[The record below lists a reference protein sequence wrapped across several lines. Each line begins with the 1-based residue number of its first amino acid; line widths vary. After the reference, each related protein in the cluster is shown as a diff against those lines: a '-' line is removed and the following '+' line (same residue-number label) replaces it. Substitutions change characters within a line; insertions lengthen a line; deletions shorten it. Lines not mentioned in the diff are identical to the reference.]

1 MSEPVTFESL
11 NLSPA
16 ILKAVEELGYKTPSE
31 IQAQCI
37 PLLLERKDV
46 LGLAQTG
53 TGKTAAFALPLL
65 NNIDASV
72 KQPQILV
79 LTPTREL
86 AIQVAEAFESFAKF
100 TKGVEV
106 LALYGGQS
114 YSIQLSALRRGA
126 QIIVATPGRL
136 IDHINRKT
144 INLSGLSALV
154 LDEADEM
161 LRMGFIEDV
170 ENIMEQTPEDKQTCL
185 FSATMPKQ
193 IQSICSKYLDN
204 AEQVRISPRNST
216 VATVE
221 QVYWQADVHKNKAI
235 VRFLEAE
242 EYDGAI
248 VFVRTRNDTVQ
259 LAELLEHE
267 GFNAAPLNGDMNQ
280 QARERTIERLK
291 AGLVDIVIATDVAAR
306 GLDVDRL
313 SLVINYDI
321 PQDCEAYVHRIGR
334 TGRAGRSGKAI
345 LFVKNSERYL
355 LKNIVRHTKSDIAQV
370 DLPSA
375 KVVETKRKQALQT
388 KLAAALEHKD
398 IEFFNGVAAEL
409 AQNLELDITDLAGA
423 LLCLAQHATPLKVEE
438 LSVKRERS
446 REGRERGERGER
458 SERREGREGRERG
471 ERRERGD
478 RAERGERSERA
489 ERRPRNSDTPMDT
502 YRIEIGREHGIQVKN
517 IVGAIANEADI
528 SSKFIGD
535 IRLFDEHS
543 TVQLPQDMP
552 ADMLAHFQNVMVCQ
566 RPMRMTKSTHP
577 ADSGDA
583 KRSFKAPRG
592 EGRGEG
598 RNESRNESRS
608 ESRGARG
615 SRDDRGAR
623 PEKRVRKERRS
634 VSFS

>member
-65 NNIDASV
+65 NNIDPSV

-86 AIQVAEAFESFAKF
+86 AIQVAEAFEQYAKH
-100 TKGVEV
+100 TRGVEV

-136 IDHINRKT
+136 IDHINRGT
-144 INLSGLSALV
+144 IKFDALQALV

-161 LRMGFIEDV
+161 LRMGFIDDV
-170 ENIMEQTPEDKQTCL
+170 ENIMEKTPREKQTCL

-193 IQSICSKYLDN
+193 IQNISSKYMN
-204 AEQVRISPRNST
+204 NPEQVHISARNST
-216 VATVE
+216 VSSVE
-221 QVYWQADVHKNKAI
+221 QVFWNAHVHKNKAI

-242 EYDGAI
+242 QYEGAI

-259 LAELLEHE
+259 LAELLERE
-267 GFNAAPLNGDMNQ
+267 GFSAAPLNGDMNQ
-280 QARERTIERLK
+280 QARERTVDRLK
-291 AGLVDIVIATDVAAR
+291 SGMLNVVIATDVAAR

-321 PQDCEAYVHRIGR
+321 PQDSEAYVHRIGR
-334 TGRAGRSGKAI
+334 TGRAGRTGKAI
-345 LFVKNSERYL
+345 LFVKHNERYL
-355 LKNIVRHTKSDIAQV
+355 LKNIIRHTKSEIAQV
-370 DLPSA
+370 ELPTA
-375 KVVETKRKQALQT
+375 KVVEEKRINALQE
-388 KLAAALEHKD
+388 KLTLALENKD
-398 IEFFNGVAAEL
+398 ITFFNEVAANMAQKLEL
-409 AQNLELDITDLAGA
+409 APEDLAGA
-423 LLCLAQHATPLKVEE
+423 LLCLAQQQSPIKVEE
-438 LSVKRERS
+438 VKIQPRERN
-446 REGRERGERGER
+446 ERNPRNDR
-458 SERREGREGRERG
+458 ND
-471 ERRERGD
+471 RGD
-478 RAERGERSERA
+478 RGRRNERGGERA
-489 ERRPRNSDTPMDT
+489 ERKPRERNSRDAGPMDT
-502 YRIEIGREHGIQVKN
+502 YRIEVGREHGVQVKN

-535 IRLFDEHS
+535 IRLHDSHS
-543 TVQLPQDMP
+543 TVQLPQNMP
-552 ADMLAHFQNVMVCQ
+552 KDVLDHFQKVFICK
-566 RPMRMTKSTHP
+566 RPMGMTLTQDQGPSEPRGERSERP
-577 ADSGDA
+577 AGDK
-583 KRSFKAPRG
+583 KRSFNK
-592 EGRGEG
+592 EGQRPDK
-598 RNESRNESRS
+598 RS
-608 ESRGARG
+608 G
-615 SRDDRGAR
+615 
-623 PEKRVRKERRS
+623 PRKERRP
-634 VSFS
+634 VSFTAK

>member
-65 NNIDASV
+65 NNIDPSV

-86 AIQVAEAFESFAKF
+86 AIQVAEAFEQYAKG
-100 TKGVEV
+100 TRGVEV

-136 IDHINRKT
+136 IDHINRGT
-144 INLSGLSALV
+144 IKFDALQALV

-161 LRMGFIEDV
+161 LRMGFIDDV
-170 ENIMEQTPEDKQTCL
+170 ESIMEKTPREKQTCL

-193 IQSICSKYLDN
+193 IQNISSKYMN
-204 AEQVRISPRNST
+204 NPEQVHISARNST
-216 VATVE
+216 VSSVE
-221 QVYWQADVHKNKAI
+221 QVFWNASVHKNKAI

-242 EYDGAI
+242 QYEGAI

-259 LAELLEHE
+259 LAELLERE
-267 GFNAAPLNGDMNQ
+267 GFSAAPLNGDMNQ
-280 QARERTIERLK
+280 QARERTVDRLK
-291 AGLVDIVIATDVAAR
+291 SGMLNVVIATDVAAR

-321 PQDCEAYVHRIGR
+321 PQDSEAYVHRIGR
-334 TGRAGRSGKAI
+334 TGRAGRTGKAI
-345 LFVKNSERYL
+345 LFVKHNERYL
-355 LKNIVRHTKSDIAQV
+355 LKNIIRHTKSEIAQV
-370 DLPSA
+370 ELPTA
-375 KVVETKRKQALQT
+375 KVVEEKRIEALQA
-388 KLAAALEHKD
+388 KLTIALENKD
-398 IEFFNGVAAEL
+398 ITFFNDVATNM
-409 AQNLELDITDLAGA
+409 AQKLDLPLESLAGA
-423 LLCLAQHATPLKVEE
+423 LLCLAQQQSPIKVEE
-438 LSVKRERS
+438 VKIQPRERN
-446 REGRERGERGER
+446 ERNPRN
-458 SERREGREGRERG
+458 
-471 ERRERGD
+471 ERGD
-478 RAERGERSERA
+478 RGDRGRRNERGAERKPRE
-489 ERRPRNSDTPMDT
+489 RNSRDAGPMDT
-502 YRIEIGREHGIQVKN
+502 YRIEVGREHGVQVKN

-535 IRLFDEHS
+535 IRLHDNHS
-543 TVQLPQDMP
+543 TVQLPKNMP
-552 ADMLAHFQNVMVCQ
+552 KDVLDHFQKVFICK
-566 RPMRMTKSTHP
+566 RPMGLTITQDQGP
-577 ADSGDA
+577 AEPRGERSERPSGDR
-583 KRSFKAPRG
+583 KRNDAPRG
-592 EGRGEG
+592 DK
-598 RNESRNESRS
+598 RS
-608 ESRGARG
+608 G
-615 SRDDRGAR
+615 
-623 PEKRVRKERRS
+623 PRKERRP
-634 VSFS
+634 VSFTAK

>member
-65 NNIDASV
+65 NNIDPSV

-86 AIQVAEAFESFAKF
+86 AIQVAEAFEQYAKH
-100 TKGVEV
+100 TRGVEV

-136 IDHINRKT
+136 IDHINRGT
-144 INLSGLSALV
+144 IKFDALQALV

-161 LRMGFIEDV
+161 LRMGFIDDV
-170 ENIMEQTPEDKQTCL
+170 ESIMEKTPREKQTCL

-193 IQSICSKYLDN
+193 IQNISSKYMN
-204 AEQVRISPRNST
+204 NPEQVHISARNST
-216 VATVE
+216 VSSVE
-221 QVYWQADVHKNKAI
+221 QVFWNAHVHKNKAI

-242 EYDGAI
+242 QYEGAI

-259 LAELLEHE
+259 LAELLERE
-267 GFNAAPLNGDMNQ
+267 GFSAAPLNGDMNQ
-280 QARERTIERLK
+280 QARERTVDRLK
-291 AGLVDIVIATDVAAR
+291 SGMLNVVIATDVAAR

-321 PQDCEAYVHRIGR
+321 PQDSEAYVHRIGR
-334 TGRAGRSGKAI
+334 TGRAGRTGKAI
-345 LFVKNSERYL
+345 LFVKHNERYL
-355 LKNIVRHTKSDIAQV
+355 LKNIIRHTKSEIAQV
-370 DLPSA
+370 ELPTA
-375 KVVETKRKQALQT
+375 KVVEEKRINALQE
-388 KLAAALEHKD
+388 KLTLALENKD
-398 IEFFNGVAAEL
+398 ITFFNEVAANMAQKLEL
-409 AQNLELDITDLAGA
+409 APEDLAGA
-423 LLCLAQHATPLKVEE
+423 LLCLAQQQSPIKVEE
-438 LSVKRERS
+438 VKIQPRERNERNDRNPRS
-446 REGRERGERGER
+446 NDHGRRNERPERGG
-458 SERREGREGRERG
+458 
-471 ERRERGD
+471 
-478 RAERGERSERA
+478 ERA
-489 ERRPRNSDTPMDT
+489 ERKPRERNSRDAGPMDT
-502 YRIEIGREHGIQVKN
+502 YRIEVGREHGVQVKN

-535 IRLFDEHS
+535 IRLHDSHS
-543 TVQLPQDMP
+543 TVQLPQNMP
-552 ADMLAHFQNVMVCQ
+552 KDVLDHFQKVFICK
-566 RPMRMTKSTHP
+566 RPMGMTLTQDQGPSEPRGERSERP
-577 ADSGDA
+577 AGDK
-583 KRSFKAPRG
+583 KRSFNKDGQRPDK
-592 EGRGEG
+592 
-598 RNESRNESRS
+598 RS
-608 ESRGARG
+608 G
-615 SRDDRGAR
+615 
-623 PEKRVRKERRS
+623 PRKERRP
-634 VSFS
+634 VSFTAK

>member
-11 NLSPA
+11 DLSPA
-16 ILKAVEELGYKTPSE
+16 ILKAVEELGYQSPSE

-65 NNIDASV
+65 NNVDASV

-86 AIQVAEAFESFAKF
+86 ALQVAEAFNQYAKY

-114 YSIQLSALRRGA
+114 YGVQLSALRRGA

-144 INLSGLSALV
+144 IDLSDLKALV

-161 LRMGFIEDV
+161 LRMGFIDDV
-170 ENIMEQTPEDKQTCL
+170 ESIMEKTPVEKQTCL

-204 AEQVRISPRNST
+204 AEQVKITPRNST
-216 VATVE
+216 VDTIE
-221 QVYWQADVHKNKAI
+221 QVYWRATTHKNKAI

-242 EYDGAI
+242 DYDASI

-259 LAELLEHE
+259 LAELLERE
-267 GFNAAPLNGDMNQ
+267 GFSAAPLNGDMNQ
-280 QARERTIERLK
+280 QARERTVERLK
-291 AGLVDIVIATDVAAR
+291 SGLLDIVIATDVAAR

-321 PQDCEAYVHRIGR
+321 PQDSEAYVHRIGR
-334 TGRAGRSGKAI
+334 TGRAGRKGKAI
-345 LFVKNSERYL
+345 LFVKGNERYL
-355 LKNIVRHTKSDIAQV
+355 LRNIMRHTRSDIEQV
-370 DLPSA
+370 ELPNA
-375 KVVETKRKQALQT
+375 KVVEQKRIEALQS
-388 KLAAALEHKD
+388 KLSLALDHKD
-398 IEFFNGVAAEL
+398 IEFFSEVAQGMAEK
-409 AQNLELDITDLAGA
+409 LELTQTELSAA
-423 LLCLAQHATPLKVEE
+423 LLCLAQQQSPLKVQEIQIQ
-438 LSVKRERS
+438 RER
-446 REGRERGERGER
+446 RERDGNRDGNRERRGERGER
-458 SERREGREGRERG
+458 KGNARRNTG
-471 ERRERGD
+471 
-478 RAERGERSERA
+478 
-489 ERRPRNSDTPMDT
+489 PMDT
-502 YRIEIGREHGIQVKN
+502 YRIEVGREHGVQVKN

-528 SSKFIGD
+528 SSKFIGE

-552 ADMLAHFQNVMVCQ
+552 ADTLSHFQSVYICQ
-566 RPMRMTKSTHP
+566 RPMKMTKSTHP
-577 ADSGDA
+577 ADQGNGGERRGGERRSGGRDERRFEGRNEGRGDR
-583 KRSFKAPRG
+583 KRSFKDPRG
-592 EGRGEG
+592 DK
-598 RNESRNESRS
+598 
-608 ESRGARG
+608 
-615 SRDDRGAR
+615 RDNR
-623 PEKRVRKERRS
+623 RKERGEI
-634 VSFS
+634 SFS

>member
-65 NNIDASV
+65 NNIDPSV

-86 AIQVAEAFESFAKF
+86 AIQVAEAFEQYAKG
-100 TKGVEV
+100 TRGVEV

-136 IDHINRKT
+136 IDHINRGT
-144 INLSGLSALV
+144 IKFDALQALV

-161 LRMGFIEDV
+161 LRMGFIDDV
-170 ENIMEQTPEDKQTCL
+170 ESIMEKTPREKQTCL

-193 IQSICSKYLDN
+193 IQNISSKYMN
-204 AEQVRISPRNST
+204 NPEQVHISARNST
-216 VATVE
+216 TSSVE
-221 QVYWQADVHKNKAI
+221 QVFWNAHVHKNKAI

-242 EYDGAI
+242 QYEGAI

-259 LAELLEHE
+259 LAELLERE
-267 GFNAAPLNGDMNQ
+267 GFSAAPLNGDMNQ
-280 QARERTIERLK
+280 QARERTVDRLK
-291 AGLVDIVIATDVAAR
+291 SGMINIVIATDVAAR

-321 PQDCEAYVHRIGR
+321 PQDSEAYVHRIGR
-334 TGRAGRSGKAI
+334 TGRAGRTGKAI
-345 LFVKNSERYL
+345 LFVKHNERYL
-355 LKNIVRHTKSDIAQV
+355 LKNIIRHTKSEIAQV
-370 DLPSA
+370 ELPTA
-375 KVVETKRKQALQT
+375 KVVEEKRINALKE
-388 KLAAALEHKD
+388 KLTLALENKD
-398 IEFFNGVAAEL
+398 ITFFNEVAASM
-409 AQNLELDITDLAGA
+409 AQKLDLSLEDLAGA
-423 LLCLAQHATPLKVEE
+423 LLCLAQQQSPIKVEE
-438 LSVKRERS
+438 VKVQPRNERNS
-446 REGRERGERGER
+446 RN
-458 SERREGREGRERG
+458 
-471 ERRERGD
+471 ERGD
-478 RAERGERSERA
+478 RGRRGDRPERKPRE
-489 ERRPRNSDTPMDT
+489 RNSRNAGPMDT
-502 YRIEIGREHGIQVKN
+502 YRIEVGREHGVQVKN

-535 IRLFDEHS
+535 IRLHDSHS
-543 TVQLPQDMP
+543 TVQLPQNMP
-552 ADMLAHFQNVMVCQ
+552 KDVLDHFQKVFICK
-566 RPMRMTKSTHP
+566 RPMGMTLTKDQGP
-577 ADSGDA
+577 AE
-583 KRSFKAPRG
+583 PRG
-592 EGRGEG
+592 ERAERPSGDRKRNFNKDNQRGDK
-598 RNESRNESRS
+598 
-608 ESRGARG
+608 RGG
-615 SRDDRGAR
+615 
-623 PEKRVRKERRS
+623 PRKERRP
-634 VSFS
+634 VSFTSN

>member
-65 NNIDASV
+65 NNIDPSV

-86 AIQVAEAFESFAKF
+86 AIQVAEAFEQYAKH
-100 TKGVEV
+100 TRGVEV

-136 IDHINRKT
+136 IDHINRGT
-144 INLSGLSALV
+144 IKFDALQALV

-161 LRMGFIEDV
+161 LRMGFIDDV
-170 ENIMEQTPEDKQTCL
+170 ENIMEKTPREKQTCL

-193 IQSICSKYLDN
+193 IQNISSKYMN
-204 AEQVRISPRNST
+204 NPEQVHISARNST
-216 VATVE
+216 VSSVE
-221 QVYWQADVHKNKAI
+221 QVFWNAHVHKNKAI

-242 EYDGAI
+242 QYEGAI

-259 LAELLEHE
+259 LAELLERE
-267 GFNAAPLNGDMNQ
+267 GFSAAPLNGDMNQ
-280 QARERTIERLK
+280 QARERTVDRLK
-291 AGLVDIVIATDVAAR
+291 NGMLNVVIATDVAAR

-321 PQDCEAYVHRIGR
+321 PQDSEAYVHRIGR
-334 TGRAGRSGKAI
+334 TGRAGRTGKAI
-345 LFVKNSERYL
+345 LFVKHNERYL
-355 LKNIVRHTKSDIAQV
+355 LKNIIRHTKSEIAQV
-370 DLPSA
+370 ELPTA
-375 KVVETKRKQALQT
+375 KVVEEKRINALQE
-388 KLAAALEHKD
+388 KLTLALENKD
-398 IEFFNGVAAEL
+398 ITFFNEVAANMAQKLEL
-409 AQNLELDITDLAGA
+409 APEDLAGA
-423 LLCLAQHATPLKVEE
+423 LLCLAQQQSPIKVEE
-438 LSVKRERS
+438 VKIQPRERNDRNS
-446 REGRERGERGER
+446 RNDRGDRGRRNERGGERG
-458 SERREGREGRERG
+458 G
-471 ERRERGD
+471 
-478 RAERGERSERA
+478 ERA
-489 ERRPRNSDTPMDT
+489 ERKPRERNSRDAGPMDT
-502 YRIEIGREHGIQVKN
+502 YRIEVGREHGVQVKN

-535 IRLFDEHS
+535 IRLHDSHS
-543 TVQLPQDMP
+543 TVQLPQNMP
-552 ADMLAHFQNVMVCQ
+552 KDVLDHFQKVFICK
-566 RPMRMTKSTHP
+566 RPMGMTITQDQGPTEPRGERSERP
-577 ADSGDA
+577 SGDK
-583 KRSFKAPRG
+583 KRSFNKDNQRG
-592 EGRGEG
+592 DKRGG
-598 RNESRNESRS
+598 
-608 ESRGARG
+608 
-615 SRDDRGAR
+615 
-623 PEKRVRKERRS
+623 PRKERRP
-634 VSFS
+634 VSFTSN

>member
-65 NNIDASV
+65 NNIDPSV

-86 AIQVAEAFESFAKF
+86 AIQVAEAFEQYAKH
-100 TKGVEV
+100 TRGVEV

-136 IDHINRKT
+136 IDHINRGT
-144 INLSGLSALV
+144 IKFDALQALV

-161 LRMGFIEDV
+161 LRMGFIDDV
-170 ENIMEQTPEDKQTCL
+170 ENIMEKTPREKQTCL

-193 IQSICSKYLDN
+193 IQNISSKYMN
-204 AEQVRISPRNST
+204 NPEQVHISARNST
-216 VATVE
+216 VSSVE
-221 QVYWQADVHKNKAI
+221 QVFWNAHVHKNKAI

-242 EYDGAI
+242 QYEGAI

-259 LAELLEHE
+259 LAELLERE
-267 GFNAAPLNGDMNQ
+267 GFSAAPLNGDMNQ
-280 QARERTIERLK
+280 QARERTVDRLK
-291 AGLVDIVIATDVAAR
+291 SGMLNVVIATDVAAR

-321 PQDCEAYVHRIGR
+321 PQDSEAYVHRIGR
-334 TGRAGRSGKAI
+334 TGRAGRTGKAI
-345 LFVKNSERYL
+345 LFVKHNERYL
-355 LKNIVRHTKSDIAQV
+355 LKNIIRHTKSEIAQV
-370 DLPSA
+370 ELPTA
-375 KVVETKRKQALQT
+375 KVVEEKRINALQE
-388 KLAAALEHKD
+388 KLTLALENKD
-398 IEFFNGVAAEL
+398 ITFFNEVAANMAQKLEL
-409 AQNLELDITDLAGA
+409 APEDLAGA
-423 LLCLAQHATPLKVEE
+423 LLCLAQQQSPIKVEE
-438 LSVKRERS
+438 VKIQPRERN
-446 REGRERGERGER
+446 ERNPRNDR
-458 SERREGREGRERG
+458 ND
-471 ERRERGD
+471 RGD
-478 RAERGERSERA
+478 RGSRNERGGERA
-489 ERRPRNSDTPMDT
+489 ERKPRERNSRDAGPMDT
-502 YRIEIGREHGIQVKN
+502 YRIEVGREHGVQVKN

-535 IRLFDEHS
+535 IRLHDSHS
-543 TVQLPQDMP
+543 TVQLPQNMP
-552 ADMLAHFQNVMVCQ
+552 KDVLDHFQKVFICK
-566 RPMRMTKSTHP
+566 RPMGMTLTQDQGPSEPRGERSERP
-577 ADSGDA
+577 AGDK
-583 KRSFKAPRG
+583 KRSFNKDGQRPDK
-592 EGRGEG
+592 
-598 RNESRNESRS
+598 RS
-608 ESRGARG
+608 G
-615 SRDDRGAR
+615 
-623 PEKRVRKERRS
+623 PRKERRP
-634 VSFS
+634 VSFTAK

>member
-65 NNIDASV
+65 NNIDPSV

-86 AIQVAEAFESFAKF
+86 AIQVAEAFEQYAKG
-100 TKGVEV
+100 TRGVEV

-136 IDHINRKT
+136 IDHINRGT
-144 INLSGLSALV
+144 IKFDALQALV

-161 LRMGFIEDV
+161 LRMGFIDDV
-170 ENIMEQTPEDKQTCL
+170 ENIMEKTPREKQTCL

-193 IQSICSKYLDN
+193 IQNISSKYMN
-204 AEQVRISPRNST
+204 NPEQVHISARNST
-216 VATVE
+216 VSSVE
-221 QVYWQADVHKNKAI
+221 QVFWNASVHKNKAI

-242 EYDGAI
+242 QYEGAI

-259 LAELLEHE
+259 LAELLERE
-267 GFNAAPLNGDMNQ
+267 GFSAAPLNGDMNQ
-280 QARERTIERLK
+280 QARERTVDRLK
-291 AGLVDIVIATDVAAR
+291 SGMLNVVIATDVAAR

-321 PQDCEAYVHRIGR
+321 PQDSEAYVHRIGR
-334 TGRAGRSGKAI
+334 TGRAGRTGKAI
-345 LFVKNSERYL
+345 LFVKHNERYL
-355 LKNIVRHTKSDIAQV
+355 LKNIIRHTKSEIAQV
-370 DLPSA
+370 DLPTA
-375 KVVETKRKQALQT
+375 KVVEEKRINALQE
-388 KLAAALEHKD
+388 KLTLALENKD
-398 IEFFNGVAAEL
+398 ITFFNEVAANMAQKLDL
-409 AQNLELDITDLAGA
+409 APEDLAGA
-423 LLCLAQHATPLKVEE
+423 LLCLAQQQSPIKVEE
-438 LSVKRERS
+438 VKIQPRERNE
-446 REGRERGERGER
+446 RNPRNDRGRRNERGGER
-458 SERREGREGRERG
+458 SERKPRER
-471 ERRERGD
+471 
-478 RAERGERSERA
+478 
-489 ERRPRNSDTPMDT
+489 NSRDAGPMDT
-502 YRIEIGREHGIQVKN
+502 YRIEVGREHGVQVKN

-535 IRLFDEHS
+535 IRLHEQHS
-543 TVQLPQDMP
+543 TVQLPQNMP
-552 ADMLAHFQNVMVCQ
+552 KDVLDHFQKVFICK
-566 RPMRMTKSTHP
+566 RPMGMTITQDQGP
-577 ADSGDA
+577 AEPRGERPTGDK
-583 KRSFKAPRG
+583 KRSFNKDGQRPDK
-592 EGRGEG
+592 
-598 RNESRNESRS
+598 RS
-608 ESRGARG
+608 G
-615 SRDDRGAR
+615 
-623 PEKRVRKERRS
+623 PRKERRP
-634 VSFS
+634 VSFTAK

>member
-65 NNIDASV
+65 NNIDPSV

-86 AIQVAEAFESFAKF
+86 AIQVAEAFEQYAKH
-100 TKGVEV
+100 TRGVEV

-136 IDHINRKT
+136 IDHINRGT
-144 INLSGLSALV
+144 IKFDALQALV

-161 LRMGFIEDV
+161 LRMGFIDDV
-170 ENIMEQTPEDKQTCL
+170 ENIMEKTPREKQTCL

-193 IQSICSKYLDN
+193 IQNISSKYMN
-204 AEQVRISPRNST
+204 NPEQVHISARNST
-216 VATVE
+216 VSSVE
-221 QVYWQADVHKNKAI
+221 QVFWNAHVHKNKAI

-242 EYDGAI
+242 QYEGAI

-259 LAELLEHE
+259 LAELLERE
-267 GFNAAPLNGDMNQ
+267 GFSAAPLNGDMNQ
-280 QARERTIERLK
+280 QARERTVDRLK
-291 AGLVDIVIATDVAAR
+291 SGMLNVVIATDVAAR

-321 PQDCEAYVHRIGR
+321 PQDSEAYVHRIGR
-334 TGRAGRSGKAI
+334 TGRAGRTGKAI
-345 LFVKNSERYL
+345 LFVKHNERYL
-355 LKNIVRHTKSDIAQV
+355 LKNIIRHTKSEIAQV
-370 DLPSA
+370 ELPTA
-375 KVVETKRKQALQT
+375 KVVEEKRINALQE
-388 KLAAALEHKD
+388 KLTLALENKD
-398 IEFFNGVAAEL
+398 ITFFNEVAANMAQKLDL
-409 AQNLELDITDLAGA
+409 APEDLAGA
-423 LLCLAQHATPLKVEE
+423 LLCLAQQQSPIKVEE
-438 LSVKRERS
+438 VKIQPRERN
-446 REGRERGERGER
+446 ERNPRN
-458 SERREGREGRERG
+458 
-471 ERRERGD
+471 ERGD
-478 RAERGERSERA
+478 RGRRNERGGERTERKPR
-489 ERRPRNSDTPMDT
+489 ERNSRDAGPMDT
-502 YRIEIGREHGIQVKN
+502 YRIEVGREHGVQVKN

-535 IRLFDEHS
+535 IRLHDSHS
-543 TVQLPQDMP
+543 TVQLPQNMP
-552 ADMLAHFQNVMVCQ
+552 KDVLDHFQKVFICK
-566 RPMRMTKSTHP
+566 RPMGMTLTQDQGP
-577 ADSGDA
+577 AE
-583 KRSFKAPRG
+583 PRG
-592 EGRGEG
+592 E
-598 RNESRNESRS
+598 RS
-608 ESRGARG
+608 ERPSGDRKRNFNKDNQRG
-615 SRDDRGAR
+615 D
-623 PEKRVRKERRS
+623 KRSGPRKERRP
-634 VSFS
+634 VSFTSN

>member
-11 NLSPA
+11 DLSPA
-16 ILKAVEELGYKTPSE
+16 ILKAVEELGYQSPSE

-65 NNIDASV
+65 NNVDASV

-86 AIQVAEAFESFAKF
+86 ALQVAEAFNQYAKY

-114 YSIQLSALRRGA
+114 YGVQLSALRRGA

-144 INLSGLSALV
+144 IDLSDLKALV

-161 LRMGFIEDV
+161 LRMGFIDDV
-170 ENIMEQTPEDKQTCL
+170 ESIMEKTPVEKQTCL

-204 AEQVRISPRNST
+204 AEQVKITPRNST
-216 VATVE
+216 VDTIE
-221 QVYWQADVHKNKAI
+221 QVYWRATTHKNKAI

-242 EYDGAI
+242 DYDASI

-259 LAELLEHE
+259 LAELLERE
-267 GFNAAPLNGDMNQ
+267 GFSAAPLNGDMNQ
-280 QARERTIERLK
+280 QARERTVERLK
-291 AGLVDIVIATDVAAR
+291 SGLLDIVIATDVAAR

-321 PQDCEAYVHRIGR
+321 PQDSEAYVHRIGR
-334 TGRAGRSGKAI
+334 TGRAGRKGKAI
-345 LFVKNSERYL
+345 LFVKGNERYL
-355 LKNIVRHTKSDIAQV
+355 LRNIMRHTRSDIEQV
-370 DLPSA
+370 ELPNA
-375 KVVETKRKQALQT
+375 KVVEQKRIEALQG
-388 KLAAALEHKD
+388 KLSLALDHKD
-398 IEFFNGVAAEL
+398 IEFFSEVAQGMAEK
-409 AQNLELDITDLAGA
+409 LELSQTELSAA
-423 LLCLAQHATPLKVEE
+423 LLCLAQQQSPLKVQEIQ
-438 LSVKRERS
+438 VQRER
-446 REGRERGERGER
+446 RERDGNRDGNRERRGERGER
-458 SERREGREGRERG
+458 KGNARRNTG
-471 ERRERGD
+471 
-478 RAERGERSERA
+478 
-489 ERRPRNSDTPMDT
+489 PMDT
-502 YRIEIGREHGIQVKN
+502 YRIEVGREHGVQVKN

-528 SSKFIGD
+528 SSKFIGE

-552 ADMLAHFQNVMVCQ
+552 ADTLSHFQSVYICQ
-566 RPMRMTKSTHP
+566 RPMKMTKSTHP
-577 ADSGDA
+577 ADQGNGGERRGGERRSGGRDE
-583 KRSFKAPRG
+583 RRFEGRNERG
-592 EGRGEG
+592 EGRGD
-598 RNESRNESRS
+598 RKRS
-608 ESRGARG
+608 FKDPRGDK
-615 SRDDRGAR
+615 RDN
-623 PEKRVRKERRS
+623 KRKERGEI
-634 VSFS
+634 SFS

>member
-65 NNIDASV
+65 NNIDPSV

-86 AIQVAEAFESFAKF
+86 AIQVAEAFEQYAKH
-100 TKGVEV
+100 TRGVEV

-136 IDHINRKT
+136 IDHINRGT
-144 INLSGLSALV
+144 IKFDALQALV

-161 LRMGFIEDV
+161 LRMGFIDDV
-170 ENIMEQTPEDKQTCL
+170 ESIMEKTPREKQTCL

-193 IQSICSKYLDN
+193 IQNISSKYMN
-204 AEQVRISPRNST
+204 NPEQIHISARNST
-216 VATVE
+216 VSSVE
-221 QVYWQADVHKNKAI
+221 QVFWNAHVHKNKAI

-242 EYDGAI
+242 QYEGAI

-259 LAELLEHE
+259 LAELLERE
-267 GFNAAPLNGDMNQ
+267 GFSAAPLNGDMNQ
-280 QARERTIERLK
+280 QARERTVDRLK
-291 AGLVDIVIATDVAAR
+291 SGMLNVVIATDVAAR

-321 PQDCEAYVHRIGR
+321 PQDSEAYVHRIGR
-334 TGRAGRSGKAI
+334 TGRAGRTGKAI
-345 LFVKNSERYL
+345 LFVKHNERYL
-355 LKNIVRHTKSDIAQV
+355 LKNIIRHTKSEIAQV
-370 DLPSA
+370 ELPTA
-375 KVVETKRKQALQT
+375 KVVEEKRINALQE
-388 KLAAALEHKD
+388 KLTLALENKD
-398 IEFFNGVAAEL
+398 ITFFNEVAANMAQKLEL
-409 AQNLELDITDLAGA
+409 APEDLAGA
-423 LLCLAQHATPLKVEE
+423 LLCLAQQQSPIKVEE
-438 LSVKRERS
+438 VKIQPRERNERNDRNPRS
-446 REGRERGERGER
+446 NDRGRRNERGG
-458 SERREGREGRERG
+458 
-471 ERRERGD
+471 
-478 RAERGERSERA
+478 ERA
-489 ERRPRNSDTPMDT
+489 ERKPRERNSRDAGPMDT
-502 YRIEIGREHGIQVKN
+502 YRIEVGREHGVQVKN

-535 IRLFDEHS
+535 IRLHDSHS
-543 TVQLPQDMP
+543 TVQLPQNMP
-552 ADMLAHFQNVMVCQ
+552 KDVLDHFQKVFICK
-566 RPMRMTKSTHP
+566 RPMGMTLTQDQGPSEPRGERSERP
-577 ADSGDA
+577 AGDK
-583 KRSFKAPRG
+583 KRSFNKDGQRPDK
-592 EGRGEG
+592 
-598 RNESRNESRS
+598 RS
-608 ESRGARG
+608 G
-615 SRDDRGAR
+615 
-623 PEKRVRKERRS
+623 PRKERRP
-634 VSFS
+634 VSFTAK

>member
-65 NNIDASV
+65 NNIDPSV

-86 AIQVAEAFESFAKF
+86 AIQVAEAFEQYAKH
-100 TKGVEV
+100 TRGVEV

-136 IDHINRKT
+136 IDHINRGT
-144 INLSGLSALV
+144 IKFDALQALV

-161 LRMGFIEDV
+161 LRMGFIDDV
-170 ENIMEQTPEDKQTCL
+170 ENIMEKTPREKQTCL

-193 IQSICSKYLDN
+193 IQNISSKYMN
-204 AEQVRISPRNST
+204 NPEQVHISARNST
-216 VATVE
+216 VSSVE
-221 QVYWQADVHKNKAI
+221 QVFWNAHVHKNKAI

-242 EYDGAI
+242 QYEGAI

-259 LAELLEHE
+259 LAELLERE
-267 GFNAAPLNGDMNQ
+267 GFSAAPLNGDMNQ
-280 QARERTIERLK
+280 QARERTVDRLK
-291 AGLVDIVIATDVAAR
+291 SGMLNIVIATDVAAR

-321 PQDCEAYVHRIGR
+321 PQDSEAYVHRIGR
-334 TGRAGRSGKAI
+334 TGRAGRTGKAI
-345 LFVKNSERYL
+345 LFVKHNERYL
-355 LKNIVRHTKSDIAQV
+355 LKNIIRHTKSEIAQV
-370 DLPSA
+370 ELPTA
-375 KVVETKRKQALQT
+375 KVVEEKRINALQE
-388 KLAAALEHKD
+388 KLTLALENKD
-398 IEFFNGVAAEL
+398 ITFFNEVAANMAQKLEL
-409 AQNLELDITDLAGA
+409 APEDLAGA
-423 LLCLAQHATPLKVEE
+423 LLCLAQQQSPIKVEE
-438 LSVKRERS
+438 VKIQPRERN
-446 REGRERGERGER
+446 ERNPRNDR
-458 SERREGREGRERG
+458 ND
-471 ERRERGD
+471 RGD
-478 RAERGERSERA
+478 RGRRNERGGERA
-489 ERRPRNSDTPMDT
+489 ERKPRERNSRDAGPMDT
-502 YRIEIGREHGIQVKN
+502 YRIEVGREHGVQVKN

-535 IRLFDEHS
+535 IRLHDSHS
-543 TVQLPQDMP
+543 TVQLPQNMP
-552 ADMLAHFQNVMVCQ
+552 KDVLDHFQKVFICK
-566 RPMRMTKSTHP
+566 RPMGMTLTQDQGP
-577 ADSGDA
+577 AEPRGERSERPAGDK
-583 KRSFKAPRG
+583 KRSFNKDNQRG
-592 EGRGEG
+592 DKRGG
-598 RNESRNESRS
+598 
-608 ESRGARG
+608 
-615 SRDDRGAR
+615 
-623 PEKRVRKERRS
+623 PRKERRP
-634 VSFS
+634 VSFTSN

>member
-65 NNIDASV
+65 NNIDPSV

-86 AIQVAEAFESFAKF
+86 AIQVAEAFEQYAKH
-100 TKGVEV
+100 TRGVEV

-136 IDHINRKT
+136 IDHINRGT
-144 INLSGLSALV
+144 IKFDALQALV

-161 LRMGFIEDV
+161 LRMGFIDDV
-170 ENIMEQTPEDKQTCL
+170 ESIMEKTPREKQTCL

-193 IQSICSKYLDN
+193 IQNISSKYMN
-204 AEQVRISPRNST
+204 NPEQVHISARNST
-216 VATVE
+216 VSSVE
-221 QVYWQADVHKNKAI
+221 QVFWNAHVHKNKAI

-242 EYDGAI
+242 QYEGAI

-259 LAELLEHE
+259 LAELLERE
-267 GFNAAPLNGDMNQ
+267 GFSAAPLNGDMNQ
-280 QARERTIERLK
+280 QARERTVDRLK
-291 AGLVDIVIATDVAAR
+291 SGMLNVVIATDVAAR

-321 PQDCEAYVHRIGR
+321 PQDSEAYVHRIGR
-334 TGRAGRSGKAI
+334 TGRAGRTGKAI
-345 LFVKNSERYL
+345 LFVKHNERYL
-355 LKNIVRHTKSDIAQV
+355 LKNIIRHTKSEIAQV
-370 DLPSA
+370 ELPTA
-375 KVVETKRKQALQT
+375 KIVEEKRINALQE
-388 KLAAALEHKD
+388 KLTLALENKD
-398 IEFFNGVAAEL
+398 ITFFNEVAANMAQKLEL
-409 AQNLELDITDLAGA
+409 APEDLAGA
-423 LLCLAQHATPLKVEE
+423 LLCLAQQQSPIKVEE
-438 LSVKRERS
+438 VKIQPRERNERNDRNPRS
-446 REGRERGERGER
+446 NDRGRRNERPERGG
-458 SERREGREGRERG
+458 
-471 ERRERGD
+471 
-478 RAERGERSERA
+478 ERA
-489 ERRPRNSDTPMDT
+489 ERKPRERNSRDAGPMDT
-502 YRIEIGREHGIQVKN
+502 YRIEVGREHGVQVKN

-535 IRLFDEHS
+535 IRLHDSHS
-543 TVQLPQDMP
+543 TVQLPQNMP
-552 ADMLAHFQNVMVCQ
+552 KDVLDHFQKVFICK
-566 RPMRMTKSTHP
+566 RPMGMTLTQDQGPSEPRGERSERP
-577 ADSGDA
+577 AGDK
-583 KRSFKAPRG
+583 KRSFNK
-592 EGRGEG
+592 EGQRPDK
-598 RNESRNESRS
+598 RS
-608 ESRGARG
+608 G
-615 SRDDRGAR
+615 
-623 PEKRVRKERRS
+623 PRKERRP
-634 VSFS
+634 VSFTAK

>member
-65 NNIDASV
+65 NNIDPSV

-86 AIQVAEAFESFAKF
+86 AIQVAEAFEQYAKG
-100 TKGVEV
+100 TRGVEV

-136 IDHINRKT
+136 IDHINRGT
-144 INLSGLSALV
+144 IKFDALQALV

-161 LRMGFIEDV
+161 LRMGFIDDV
-170 ENIMEQTPEDKQTCL
+170 ENIMEKTPREKQTCL

-193 IQSICSKYLDN
+193 IQNISSKYMN
-204 AEQVRISPRNST
+204 NPEQVHISARNST
-216 VATVE
+216 VSSVE
-221 QVYWQADVHKNKAI
+221 QVFWNASVHKNKAI

-242 EYDGAI
+242 QYEGAI

-259 LAELLEHE
+259 LAELLERE
-267 GFNAAPLNGDMNQ
+267 GFSAAPLNGDMNQ
-280 QARERTIERLK
+280 QARERTVDRLK
-291 AGLVDIVIATDVAAR
+291 SGMLNVVIATDVAAR

-321 PQDCEAYVHRIGR
+321 PQDSEAYVHRIGR
-334 TGRAGRSGKAI
+334 TGRAGRTGKAI
-345 LFVKNSERYL
+345 LFVKHNERYL
-355 LKNIVRHTKSDIAQV
+355 LKNIIRHTKSEIAQV
-370 DLPSA
+370 ELPTA
-375 KVVETKRKQALQT
+375 KVVEEKRIAALQA
-388 KLAAALEHKD
+388 KLSIALENKD
-398 IEFFNGVAAEL
+398 ITFFNEVATNMAEKL
-409 AQNLELDITDLAGA
+409 DLPLENLAGA
-423 LLCLAQHATPLKVEE
+423 LLCLAQQQSPIKVEE
-438 LSVKRERS
+438 VKIQPRERNERNS
-446 REGRERGERGER
+446 RN
-458 SERREGREGRERG
+458 
-471 ERRERGD
+471 ERGD
-478 RAERGERSERA
+478 RGRRNERGGECSERKPR
-489 ERRPRNSDTPMDT
+489 ERNSRDAGPMDT
-502 YRIEIGREHGIQVKN
+502 YRIEVGREHGVQVKN

-535 IRLFDEHS
+535 IRLHDQHS
-543 TVQLPQDMP
+543 TVQLPQNMP
-552 ADMLAHFQNVMVCQ
+552 KDVLDHFQKVFICK
-566 RPMRMTKSTHP
+566 RPMGMTITQDQGP
-577 ADSGDA
+577 AE
-583 KRSFKAPRG
+583 PRG
-592 EGRGEG
+592 ERPSGDRKRNDGPRGDK
-598 RNESRNESRS
+598 RS
-608 ESRGARG
+608 G
-615 SRDDRGAR
+615 
-623 PEKRVRKERRS
+623 PRKERRP
-634 VSFS
+634 VSFTAK

>member
-65 NNIDASV
+65 NNIDPSV

-86 AIQVAEAFESFAKF
+86 AIQVAEAFEQYAKG
-100 TKGVEV
+100 TRGVEV

-136 IDHINRKT
+136 IDHINRGT
-144 INLSGLSALV
+144 IKFDALQALV

-161 LRMGFIEDV
+161 LRMGFIDDV
-170 ENIMEQTPEDKQTCL
+170 ESIMEKTPREKQTCL

-193 IQSICSKYLDN
+193 IQNISSKYMN
-204 AEQVRISPRNST
+204 NPEQVHISARNST
-216 VATVE
+216 VSSVE
-221 QVYWQADVHKNKAI
+221 QVFWNAHVHKNKAI

-242 EYDGAI
+242 QYEGAI

-259 LAELLEHE
+259 LAELLERE
-267 GFNAAPLNGDMNQ
+267 GFSAAPLNGDMNQ
-280 QARERTIERLK
+280 QARERTVDRLK
-291 AGLVDIVIATDVAAR
+291 SGMLNVVIATDVAAR

-321 PQDCEAYVHRIGR
+321 PQDSEAYVHRIGR
-334 TGRAGRSGKAI
+334 TGRAGRTGKAI
-345 LFVKNSERYL
+345 LFVKHNERYL
-355 LKNIVRHTKSDIAQV
+355 LKNIIRHTKSEIAQV
-370 DLPSA
+370 ELPTA
-375 KVVETKRKQALQT
+375 KVVEEKRINALQE
-388 KLAAALEHKD
+388 KLTLALENKD
-398 IEFFNGVAAEL
+398 ITFFNEVAANMAQKLEL
-409 AQNLELDITDLAGA
+409 APEDLAGA
-423 LLCLAQHATPLKVEE
+423 LLCLAQQQSPIKVEE
-438 LSVKRERS
+438 VKIQPRERNERNDRNPRS
-446 REGRERGERGER
+446 NDRGRRNERPERGG
-458 SERREGREGRERG
+458 
-471 ERRERGD
+471 
-478 RAERGERSERA
+478 ERA
-489 ERRPRNSDTPMDT
+489 ERKPRERNSRDAGPMDT
-502 YRIEIGREHGIQVKN
+502 YRIEVGREHGVQVKN

-535 IRLFDEHS
+535 IRLHDSHS
-543 TVQLPQDMP
+543 TVQLPQNMP
-552 ADMLAHFQNVMVCQ
+552 KDVLDHFQKVFICK
-566 RPMRMTKSTHP
+566 RPMGMTLTQDQGPSEPRGERSERP
-577 ADSGDA
+577 AGDK
-583 KRSFKAPRG
+583 KRSFNKDGQRPDK
-592 EGRGEG
+592 
-598 RNESRNESRS
+598 RS
-608 ESRGARG
+608 G
-615 SRDDRGAR
+615 
-623 PEKRVRKERRS
+623 PRKERRP
-634 VSFS
+634 VSFTAK

>member
-65 NNIDASV
+65 NNIDPSV

-86 AIQVAEAFESFAKF
+86 AIQVAEAFEQYAKH
-100 TKGVEV
+100 TRGVEV

-136 IDHINRKT
+136 IDHINRGT
-144 INLSGLSALV
+144 IKFDALQALV

-161 LRMGFIEDV
+161 LRMGFIDDV
-170 ENIMEQTPEDKQTCL
+170 ENIMEKTPREKQTCL

-193 IQSICSKYLDN
+193 IQNISSKYMN
-204 AEQVRISPRNST
+204 NPEQVHISARNST
-216 VATVE
+216 VSSVE
-221 QVYWQADVHKNKAI
+221 QVFWNAHVHKNKAI

-242 EYDGAI
+242 QYEGAI

-259 LAELLEHE
+259 LAELLERE
-267 GFNAAPLNGDMNQ
+267 GFSAAPLNGDMNQ
-280 QARERTIERLK
+280 QARERTVDRLK
-291 AGLVDIVIATDVAAR
+291 SGMLNVVIATDVAAR

-321 PQDCEAYVHRIGR
+321 PQDSEAYVHRIGR
-334 TGRAGRSGKAI
+334 TGRAGRTGKAI
-345 LFVKNSERYL
+345 LFVKHNERYL
-355 LKNIVRHTKSDIAQV
+355 LKNIIRHTKSEIAQV
-370 DLPSA
+370 ELPTA
-375 KVVETKRKQALQT
+375 KVVEEKRINALQE
-388 KLAAALEHKD
+388 KLTLALENKD
-398 IEFFNGVAAEL
+398 ITFFNEVAANMAQKLEL
-409 AQNLELDITDLAGA
+409 APEDLAGA
-423 LLCLAQHATPLKVEE
+423 LLCLAQQQSPIKVEE
-438 LSVKRERS
+438 VKIQPRERNERNDRNPRS
-446 REGRERGERGER
+446 NDRGRRNERGG
-458 SERREGREGRERG
+458 
-471 ERRERGD
+471 
-478 RAERGERSERA
+478 ERA
-489 ERRPRNSDTPMDT
+489 ERKPRERNSRDAGPMDT
-502 YRIEIGREHGIQVKN
+502 YRIEVGREHGVQVKN

-535 IRLFDEHS
+535 IRLHDSHS
-543 TVQLPQDMP
+543 TVQLPQNMP
-552 ADMLAHFQNVMVCQ
+552 KDVLDHFQKVFICK
-566 RPMRMTKSTHP
+566 RPMGMTLTQDQGPSEPRGERSERP
-577 ADSGDA
+577 AGDK
-583 KRSFKAPRG
+583 KRSFNKDGQRPDK
-592 EGRGEG
+592 
-598 RNESRNESRS
+598 RS
-608 ESRGARG
+608 G
-615 SRDDRGAR
+615 
-623 PEKRVRKERRS
+623 PRKERRP
-634 VSFS
+634 VSFTAK

>member
-65 NNIDASV
+65 NNIDPSV

-86 AIQVAEAFESFAKF
+86 AIQVAEAFEQYAKH
-100 TKGVEV
+100 TRGVEV

-136 IDHINRKT
+136 IDHINRGT
-144 INLSGLSALV
+144 IKFESLQALV

-161 LRMGFIEDV
+161 LRMGFIDDV
-170 ENIMEQTPEDKQTCL
+170 ESIMEQTPREKQTCL

-193 IQSICSKYLDN
+193 IQNISSKYMN
-204 AEQVRISPRNST
+204 EPEQVHISARNST
-216 VATVE
+216 VSTVE
-221 QVYWQADVHKNKAI
+221 QVFWNAHVHKNKAI

-242 EYDGAI
+242 QYDGAI

-267 GFNAAPLNGDMNQ
+267 GFSAAPLNGDMNQ
-280 QARERTIERLK
+280 QARERTVDRLK
-291 AGLVDIVIATDVAAR
+291 NGLVDIVIATDVAAR

-321 PQDCEAYVHRIGR
+321 PQDSEAYVHRIGR
-334 TGRAGRSGKAI
+334 TGRAGRTGKAI
-345 LFVKNSERYL
+345 LFVKHNERYL
-355 LKNIVRHTKSDIAQV
+355 LKNIIRHTKSDIAQV
-370 DLPSA
+370 ELPTA
-375 KVVETKRKQALQT
+375 KVVEEKRIKALQD
-388 KLAAALEHKD
+388 KLTIALENKD
-398 IEFFNGVAAEL
+398 ITFFNQVAADMAEK
-409 AQNLELDITDLAGA
+409 LELSAEDLAGA
-423 LLCLAQHATPLKVEE
+423 LLCLAQQQSPIKVEE
-438 LSVKRERS
+438 VKAQP
-446 REGRERGERGER
+446 RGERND
-458 SERREGREGRERG
+458 RRRN
-471 ERRERGD
+471 ERGD
-478 RAERGERSERA
+478 RAERGDRQGRERKPREPR
-489 ERRPRNSDTPMDT
+489 ERNSRNMGPMDT
-502 YRIEIGREHGIQVKN
+502 YRIEVGREHGVQVKN

-535 IRLFDEHS
+535 IRLHDNHS
-543 TVQLPQDMP
+543 TVQLPQNMP
-552 ADMLAHFQNVMVCQ
+552 KDVLDHFQKVFLRWCGINKMDFPKVII
-566 RPMRMTKSTHP
+566 P
-577 ADSGDA
+577 D
-583 KRSFKAPRG
+583 
-592 EGRGEG
+592 
-598 RNESRNESRS
+598 
-608 ESRGARG
+608 GATG
-615 SRDDRGAR
+615 N
-623 PEKRVRKERRS
+623 RKTERRRTENG
-634 VSFS
+634 

>member
-65 NNIDASV
+65 NNIDPSV

-86 AIQVAEAFESFAKF
+86 AIQVAEAFEQYAKH
-100 TKGVEV
+100 TRGVEV

-136 IDHINRKT
+136 IDHINRGT
-144 INLSGLSALV
+144 IKFDALQALV

-161 LRMGFIEDV
+161 LRMGFIDDV
-170 ENIMEQTPEDKQTCL
+170 ENIMEKTPREKQTCL

-193 IQSICSKYLDN
+193 IQNISSKYMN
-204 AEQVRISPRNST
+204 NPEQVHISARNST
-216 VATVE
+216 VSSVE
-221 QVYWQADVHKNKAI
+221 QVFWNAHVHKNKAI

-242 EYDGAI
+242 QYEGAI

-259 LAELLEHE
+259 LAELLERE
-267 GFNAAPLNGDMNQ
+267 GFSAAPLNGDMNQ
-280 QARERTIERLK
+280 QARERTVDRLK
-291 AGLVDIVIATDVAAR
+291 SGMLNVVIATDVAAR

-321 PQDCEAYVHRIGR
+321 PQDSEAYVHRIGR
-334 TGRAGRSGKAI
+334 TGRAGRTGKAI
-345 LFVKNSERYL
+345 LFVKHNERYL
-355 LKNIVRHTKSDIAQV
+355 LKNIIRHTKSEIAQV
-370 DLPSA
+370 ELPTA
-375 KVVETKRKQALQT
+375 KVVEEKRINALQE
-388 KLAAALEHKD
+388 KLTLALENKD
-398 IEFFNGVAAEL
+398 ITFFNEVAANMAQKLEL
-409 AQNLELDITDLAGA
+409 APEDLAGA
-423 LLCLAQHATPLKVEE
+423 LLCLAQQQSPIKVEE
-438 LSVKRERS
+438 VKIQPRERN
-446 REGRERGERGER
+446 ERNPRNDR
-458 SERREGREGRERG
+458 ND
-471 ERRERGD
+471 RGD
-478 RAERGERSERA
+478 RGRRNERGGERA
-489 ERRPRNSDTPMDT
+489 ERKPRERNSRDAGPMDT
-502 YRIEIGREHGIQVKN
+502 YRIEVGREHGVQVKN

-535 IRLFDEHS
+535 IRLHDSHS
-543 TVQLPQDMP
+543 TVQLPQNMP
-552 ADMLAHFQNVMVCQ
+552 KDVLDHFQKVFICK
-566 RPMRMTKSTHP
+566 RPMGMTLTQDQGPSEPRGERSERP
-577 ADSGDA
+577 AGDK
-583 KRSFKAPRG
+583 KRSFNKDGQRPDK
-592 EGRGEG
+592 
-598 RNESRNESRS
+598 RS
-608 ESRGARG
+608 G
-615 SRDDRGAR
+615 
-623 PEKRVRKERRS
+623 PHKERRP
-634 VSFS
+634 VSFTAK

>member
-11 NLSPA
+11 DLSPA
-16 ILKAVEELGYKTPSE
+16 ILKAVEELGYQSPSE

-65 NNIDASV
+65 NNVDASV

-86 AIQVAEAFESFAKF
+86 ALQVAEAFNQYAKY

-114 YSIQLSALRRGA
+114 YGVQLSALRRGA

-144 INLSGLSALV
+144 IDLSDLKALV

-161 LRMGFIEDV
+161 LRMGFIDDV
-170 ENIMEQTPEDKQTCL
+170 ESIMEKTPVEKQTCL

-204 AEQVRISPRNST
+204 AEQVKITPRNST
-216 VATVE
+216 VDTIE
-221 QVYWQADVHKNKAI
+221 QVYWRATTHKNKAI

-242 EYDGAI
+242 DYDASI

-259 LAELLEHE
+259 LAELLERE
-267 GFNAAPLNGDMNQ
+267 GFSAAPLNGDMNQ
-280 QARERTIERLK
+280 QARERTVERLK
-291 AGLVDIVIATDVAAR
+291 SGLLDIVIATDVAAR

-321 PQDCEAYVHRIGR
+321 PQDSEAYVHRIGR
-334 TGRAGRSGKAI
+334 TGRAGRKGKAI
-345 LFVKNSERYL
+345 LFVKGNERYL
-355 LKNIVRHTKSDIAQV
+355 LRNIMRHTRSDIEQV
-370 DLPSA
+370 ELPNA
-375 KVVETKRKQALQT
+375 KVVEQKRIEALQS
-388 KLAAALEHKD
+388 KLSLALDHKD
-398 IEFFNGVAAEL
+398 IEFFSEVAQGMAEK
-409 AQNLELDITDLAGA
+409 LELTQTELSAA
-423 LLCLAQHATPLKVEE
+423 LLCLAQQQSPLKVQEIQ
-438 LSVKRERS
+438 VQRER
-446 REGRERGERGER
+446 RERDGNRDGNRERRGERGER
-458 SERREGREGRERG
+458 KGNARRNTG
-471 ERRERGD
+471 
-478 RAERGERSERA
+478 
-489 ERRPRNSDTPMDT
+489 PMDT
-502 YRIEIGREHGIQVKN
+502 YRIEVGREHGVQVKN

-528 SSKFIGD
+528 SSKFIGE

-552 ADMLAHFQNVMVCQ
+552 ADTLSHFQSVYICQ
-566 RPMRMTKSTHP
+566 RPMKMTKSTHP
-577 ADSGDA
+577 ADQGNGGERRGGERRSGGRDERRFEGRNEGRGDR
-583 KRSFKAPRG
+583 KRSFKDPRG
-592 EGRGEG
+592 DK
-598 RNESRNESRS
+598 
-608 ESRGARG
+608 
-615 SRDDRGAR
+615 RDNR
-623 PEKRVRKERRS
+623 RKERGEI
-634 VSFS
+634 SFS

>member
-65 NNIDASV
+65 NNIDPSV

-86 AIQVAEAFESFAKF
+86 AIQVAEAFEQYAKH
-100 TKGVEV
+100 TRGVEV

-136 IDHINRKT
+136 IDHINRGT
-144 INLSGLSALV
+144 IKFDALQALV

-161 LRMGFIEDV
+161 LRMGFIDDV
-170 ENIMEQTPEDKQTCL
+170 ENIMEKTPREKQTCL

-193 IQSICSKYLDN
+193 IQNISSKYMN
-204 AEQVRISPRNST
+204 NPEQVHISARNST
-216 VATVE
+216 VSSVE
-221 QVYWQADVHKNKAI
+221 QVFWNAHVHKNKAI

-242 EYDGAI
+242 QYEGAI

-259 LAELLEHE
+259 LAELLERE
-267 GFNAAPLNGDMNQ
+267 GFSAAPLNGDMNQ
-280 QARERTIERLK
+280 QARERTVDRLK
-291 AGLVDIVIATDVAAR
+291 SGMLNVVIATDVAAR

-321 PQDCEAYVHRIGR
+321 PQDSEAYVHRIGR
-334 TGRAGRSGKAI
+334 TGRAGRTGKAI
-345 LFVKNSERYL
+345 LFVKHNERYL
-355 LKNIVRHTKSDIAQV
+355 LKNIIRHTKSEIAQV
-370 DLPSA
+370 ELPTA
-375 KVVETKRKQALQT
+375 KVVEEKRINALQE
-388 KLAAALEHKD
+388 KLTLALENKD
-398 IEFFNGVAAEL
+398 ITFFNEVAANMAQKLEL
-409 AQNLELDITDLAGA
+409 APEDLAGA
-423 LLCLAQHATPLKVEE
+423 LLCLAQQQSPIKVEE
-438 LSVKRERS
+438 VKIQPRERNERNDRNPRS
-446 REGRERGERGER
+446 NDRGRRNERPERGG
-458 SERREGREGRERG
+458 
-471 ERRERGD
+471 
-478 RAERGERSERA
+478 ERA
-489 ERRPRNSDTPMDT
+489 ERKPRERNSRDAGPMDT
-502 YRIEIGREHGIQVKN
+502 YRIEVGREHGVQVKN

-535 IRLFDEHS
+535 IRLHDSHS
-543 TVQLPQDMP
+543 TVQLPQNMP
-552 ADMLAHFQNVMVCQ
+552 KDVLDHFQKVFICK
-566 RPMRMTKSTHP
+566 RPMGMTLTQDQGPSEPRGERSERP
-577 ADSGDA
+577 AGDK
-583 KRSFKAPRG
+583 KRSFNKDGQRPDK
-592 EGRGEG
+592 
-598 RNESRNESRS
+598 RS
-608 ESRGARG
+608 G
-615 SRDDRGAR
+615 
-623 PEKRVRKERRS
+623 PRKERRP
-634 VSFS
+634 VSFTAK

>member
-65 NNIDASV
+65 NNIDPSV

-86 AIQVAEAFESFAKF
+86 AIQVAEAFEQYAKG
-100 TKGVEV
+100 TRGVEV

-136 IDHINRKT
+136 IDHINRGT
-144 INLSGLSALV
+144 IKFDALQALV

-161 LRMGFIEDV
+161 LRMGFIDDV
-170 ENIMEQTPEDKQTCL
+170 ENIMEKTPREKQTCL

-193 IQSICSKYLDN
+193 IQNISSKYMN
-204 AEQVRISPRNST
+204 NPEQVHISARNST
-216 VATVE
+216 VSSVE
-221 QVYWQADVHKNKAI
+221 QVFWNASVHKNKAI

-242 EYDGAI
+242 QYEGAI

-259 LAELLEHE
+259 LAELLERE
-267 GFNAAPLNGDMNQ
+267 GFSAAPLNGDMNQ
-280 QARERTIERLK
+280 QARERTVDRLK
-291 AGLVDIVIATDVAAR
+291 SGMLNVVIATDVAAR

-321 PQDCEAYVHRIGR
+321 PQDSEAYVHRIGR
-334 TGRAGRSGKAI
+334 TGRAGRTGKAI
-345 LFVKNSERYL
+345 LFVKHNERYL
-355 LKNIVRHTKSDIAQV
+355 LKNIIRHTKSEIAQV
-370 DLPSA
+370 ELPTA
-375 KVVETKRKQALQT
+375 KVVEEKRIAALQA
-388 KLAAALEHKD
+388 KLSIALENKD
-398 IEFFNGVAAEL
+398 ITFFNEVATNMAEKL
-409 AQNLELDITDLAGA
+409 DLPLENLAGA
-423 LLCLAQHATPLKVEE
+423 LLCLAQQQSPIKVEE
-438 LSVKRERS
+438 VKIQPRERNERNS
-446 REGRERGERGER
+446 RNDRGDRGRRNERGGER
-458 SERREGREGRERG
+458 SERKPRER
-471 ERRERGD
+471 
-478 RAERGERSERA
+478 
-489 ERRPRNSDTPMDT
+489 NSRDAGPMDT
-502 YRIEIGREHGIQVKN
+502 YRIEVGREHGVQVKN

-535 IRLFDEHS
+535 IRLHDQHS
-543 TVQLPQDMP
+543 TVQLPQNMP
-552 ADMLAHFQNVMVCQ
+552 KDVLDHFQKVFICK
-566 RPMRMTKSTHP
+566 RPMGMTLTQDQGPSEPRGERSERP
-577 ADSGDA
+577 AGDK
-583 KRSFKAPRG
+583 KRSFNKDGQRPDK
-592 EGRGEG
+592 
-598 RNESRNESRS
+598 RS
-608 ESRGARG
+608 G
-615 SRDDRGAR
+615 
-623 PEKRVRKERRS
+623 PRKERRP
-634 VSFS
+634 VSFTAK

>member
-65 NNIDASV
+65 NNIDPSV

-86 AIQVAEAFESFAKF
+86 AIQVAEAFEQYAKH
-100 TKGVEV
+100 TRGVEV

-136 IDHINRKT
+136 IDHINRGT
-144 INLSGLSALV
+144 IKFDSLQALV

-161 LRMGFIEDV
+161 LRMGFIDDV
-170 ENIMEQTPEDKQTCL
+170 ENIMEKTPREKQTCL

-193 IQSICSKYLDN
+193 IQNISSKYMN
-204 AEQVRISPRNST
+204 NPEQVHISARNST
-216 VATVE
+216 VSSVE
-221 QVYWQADVHKNKAI
+221 QVFWNASVHKNKAI

-242 EYDGAI
+242 QYEGAI

-259 LAELLEHE
+259 LAELLERE
-267 GFNAAPLNGDMNQ
+267 GFSAAPLNGDMNQ
-280 QARERTIERLK
+280 QARERTVDRLK
-291 AGLVDIVIATDVAAR
+291 SGMLNIVIATDVAAR

-321 PQDCEAYVHRIGR
+321 PQDSEAYVHRIGR
-334 TGRAGRSGKAI
+334 TGRAGRTGKAI
-345 LFVKNSERYL
+345 LFVKHNERYL
-355 LKNIVRHTKSDIAQV
+355 LKNIIRHTNSDIAQV
-370 DLPSA
+370 ELPTA
-375 KVVETKRKQALQT
+375 KIVEEKRIAALQA
-388 KLAAALEHKD
+388 KLTIALENKD
-398 IEFFNGVAAEL
+398 ITFFNEVAANMAQKLEL
-409 AQNLELDITDLAGA
+409 APEDLAGA
-423 LLCLAQHATPLKVEE
+423 LLCLAQQQSPIKVEE
-438 LSVKRERS
+438 VKIQQR
-446 REGRERGERGER
+446 ER
-458 SERREGREGRERG
+458 SERNDRNPRND
-471 ERRERGD
+471 RGD
-478 RAERGERSERA
+478 RGRRNERSERPA
-489 ERRPRNSDTPMDT
+489 RDRDAKPRERNSRDAGPMDT
-502 YRIEIGREHGIQVKN
+502 YRIEVGREHGVQVKN

-535 IRLFDEHS
+535 IRLHDNHS
-543 TVQLPQDMP
+543 TVQLPKNMP
-552 ADMLAHFQNVMVCQ
+552 KDVLDHFQKVFICK
-566 RPMRMTKSTHP
+566 RPMGLTITADQGP
-577 ADSGDA
+577 AEPRGERSERPAGGE
-583 KRSFKAPRG
+583 KRSFNKDD
-592 EGRGEG
+592 
-598 RNESRNESRS
+598 S
-608 ESRGARG
+608 ARG
-615 SRDDRGAR
+615 D
-623 PEKRVRKERRS
+623 KRSGPRKERRP
-634 VSFS
+634 VSFTTPK

>member
-65 NNIDASV
+65 NNIDPSV

-86 AIQVAEAFESFAKF
+86 AIQVAEAFEQYAKG
-100 TKGVEV
+100 TRGVEV

-136 IDHINRKT
+136 IDHINRGT
-144 INLSGLSALV
+144 IKFDALQALV

-161 LRMGFIEDV
+161 LRMGFIDDV
-170 ENIMEQTPEDKQTCL
+170 ENIMEKTPREKQTCL

-193 IQSICSKYLDN
+193 IQNISSKYMN
-204 AEQVRISPRNST
+204 NPEQVHISARNST
-216 VATVE
+216 VSSVE
-221 QVYWQADVHKNKAI
+221 QVFWNASVHKNKAI

-242 EYDGAI
+242 QYEGAI

-259 LAELLEHE
+259 LAELLERE
-267 GFNAAPLNGDMNQ
+267 GFSAAPLNGDMNQ
-280 QARERTIERLK
+280 QARERTVDRLK
-291 AGLVDIVIATDVAAR
+291 SGMLNVVIATDVAAR

-321 PQDCEAYVHRIGR
+321 PQDSEAYVHRIGR
-334 TGRAGRSGKAI
+334 TGRAGRTGKAI
-345 LFVKNSERYL
+345 LFVKHNERYL
-355 LKNIVRHTKSDIAQV
+355 LKNIIRHTKSEIAQV
-370 DLPSA
+370 ELPTAKIVEEKRIAALQAKLSIALENKDITFFNDVATNMAEKLDLP
-375 KVVETKRKQALQT
+375 
-388 KLAAALEHKD
+388 LES
-398 IEFFNGVAAEL
+398 
-409 AQNLELDITDLAGA
+409 LAGA
-423 LLCLAQHATPLKVEE
+423 LLCLAQQQSPIKVEE
-438 LSVKRERS
+438 VKIQPRERNERNS
-446 REGRERGERGER
+446 RNDRGDRGRRNERGGER
-458 SERREGREGRERG
+458 SERKPRER
-471 ERRERGD
+471 
-478 RAERGERSERA
+478 
-489 ERRPRNSDTPMDT
+489 NSRDAGPMDT
-502 YRIEIGREHGIQVKN
+502 YRIEVGREHGVQVKN

-535 IRLFDEHS
+535 IRLHDQHS
-543 TVQLPQDMP
+543 TVQLPQNMP
-552 ADMLAHFQNVMVCQ
+552 KDVLDHFQKVFICK
-566 RPMRMTKSTHP
+566 RPMGMTITQDQGP
-577 ADSGDA
+577 AE
-583 KRSFKAPRG
+583 PRG
-592 EGRGEG
+592 ERPSGDRKRNDGPRGDK
-598 RNESRNESRS
+598 RS
-608 ESRGARG
+608 G
-615 SRDDRGAR
+615 
-623 PEKRVRKERRS
+623 PRKERRP
-634 VSFS
+634 VSFTAK